1 MRIEQLKYFV
11 EIARTGSITA
21 AADNLFISQQSLCT
35 SLNRL
40 EKEIGLKLF
49 NRTKRGTTLT
59 QDGQILSVYIADIMD
74 SYHRFENV
82 LAERQQKEQTKLTG
96 SLTLC
101 VSPLLAEAI
110 LPDLI
115 RLIHQHYP
123 QINLGFMELSIS
135 QIISYTATAPSHL
148 GLFLTNEENALAL
161 LPTLTD
167 SLDFQSLLTDQM
179 VACVSATSAY
189 SLLDALSAQDFFTA
203 TRVNFIM
210 ELPGVEPPQKIK
222 DNSVFSSNNIKLH
235 QKLISENM
243 AIGSVPILLFSAIFP
258 GSTIVSL
265 PIVPPITVETILVSD
280 HDQLSPE
287 AQAAIL
293 LIQAYFQELS
303 LGADALPH
311 SEEAAHSKKT
321 PPTH

>member
-1 MRIEQLKYFV
+1 MRIEQLKYFLEV
-11 EIARTGSITA
+11 ARTGSITA

-49 NRTKRGTTLT
+49 HRTKRGTTLT
-59 QDGQILSVYIADIMD
+59 EDGQILGVYIADILD
-74 SYHRFENV
+74 SYHRFENI
-82 LAERQQKEQTKLTG
+82 LGERQQKEQAKLTG

-123 QINLGFMELSIS
+123 QINLGFVELSTS

-161 LPTLTD
+161 LPTLAE

-189 SLLDALSAQDFFTA
+189 SLLEEFSGQDFTTA
-203 TRVNFIM
+203 ARINFSM
-210 ELPGVEPPQKIK
+210 ELPGIDSPQAAK
-222 DNSVFSSNNIKLH
+222 DSRVFSSNNIKLH
-235 QKLISENM
+235 QKLISENT
-243 AIGSVPILLFSAIFP
+243 AIGSVPSLLFSAIFP
-258 GSTIVSL
+258 GNTIVSV

-280 HDQLSPE
+280 HEQLSPE

-293 LIQAYFQELS
+293 LIQTYLQELS
-303 LGADALPH
+303 TGAEAL
-311 SEEAAHSKKT
+311 AHL
-321 PPTH
+321 PPKNHATEQT